1 MKIKGKN
8 CIILALILS
17 IVIGIFSITATAV
30 NETVVAN
37 SESATILEEDMLLR
51 KEFEK
56 HFVMSDGSYTV
67 ATYGEPVHKLVNNEW
82 VEIDNTLKLAQ
93 SENGVRYQTVDGL
106 TDVSFSKAYQNNDL
120 VTVKQDKYSVSWS
133 IAAVSNSLISKAET
147 MSTRNNV
154 TATIESSKITDI
166 SKEEQKL
173 MANKSTSAVRYSD
186 ALANDVDLEYVVL
199 PSRVKESIVLNNKKD
214 ISSYILNVYTQNL
227 SARLLENRRIEFYN
241 SDGVVTFSMW
251 APYMYDSA
259 AELSED
265 IDVKLTEKENGHY
278 IVTITPDAEWLNDP
292 ERVYPVTI
300 DPDVSASRVRQNI
313 IDNYVWEGHG
323 NQDENL
329 DRMYIGNKSGKR
341 ARAYFKYKTMPTI
354 PSNATITA
362 ATQRVNILSGTTSA
376 NKANAY
382 KVDSDWD
389 SGTITWSNKPA
400 ASTKLASN
408 ISHHSMSYYSFSCLS
423 AVKAWY
429 NGSTT
434 GKKSNYGIMMRYNDE
449 TISDYNSFYSSDC
462 STESKR
468 PLLKITYTVP
478 SDNTIY
484 WPVNGYYTIN
494 SKWGYRTFDNSV
506 HTAIDIG
513 CDHVPVVA
521 AISGT
526 VKTFDAG
533 DGGHAMS
540 ITKTGSNFTVRYY
553 HLSSYQK
560 TSGTVTAGTRVA
572 TSGDSGTVSGPHLH
586 LQLQWGNDKN
596 KSFNP
601 LETYHAD
608 DKRSSWTNPNPMYKL
623 KSGKFVPNSS
633 FNFTY
638 TASDY
643 NSTST
648 SWKK

>member
-1 MKIKGKN
+1 MKIKGKKF
-8 CIILALILS
+8 ILLMLVLS
-17 IVIGIFSITATAV
+17 IIIGIFSMAATAV
-30 NETVVAN
+30 NKISVSEIGTATV
-37 SESATILEEDMLLR
+37 IEENKLLR

-67 ATYGEPVHKLVNNEW
+67 ATYGEPIHKLVNNEW
-82 VEIDNTLKLAQ
+82 VEIDNTLKLTK
-93 SENGVRYQTVDGL
+93 SEKGSCYKTVDGL
-106 TDVSFSKAYQNNDL
+106 TDVSFAKTYQSNDL
-120 VTVKQDKYSVSWS
+120 VTVKQDEYSVSWG
-133 IAAVSNSLISKAET
+133 IVAVSNSLDKMET
-147 MSTRNNV
+147 SSVKNNV
-154 TATIESSKITDI
+154 MASVSTSKTTDI
-166 SKEEQKL
+166 NVEEQKL
-173 MANKSTSAVRYSD
+173 MANKSTSAIKYSN
-186 ALANDVDLEYVVL
+186 ALAYDVDLEYVVL
-199 PSRVKESIVLNNKKD
+199 PSRVKESIVLNSKKD
-214 ISSYILNVYTQNL
+214 ITSYILNVYTQNL
-227 SARLLENRRIEFYN
+227 SARLLENRRIEFFN
-241 SDGVVTFSMW
+241 SDGIVTFSMW
-251 APYMYDSA
+251 APYMYDSG

-265 IDVKLTEKENGHY
+265 IDVKLTEIESDHY
-278 IVTITPDAEWLNDP
+278 IVTITPDAEWLNAS

-329 DRMYIGNKSGKR
+329 DRMYIGNKSGKK

-354 PSNATITA
+354 PSGATITA

-376 NKANAY
+376 NTANAY

-389 SGTITWSNKPA
+389 SATITWSNKPA

-408 ISHHSMSYYSFSCLS
+408 IGHHSMSYYSFSCLS

-434 GKKSNYGIMMRYNDE
+434 GKKSNYGIMMRYSDE

-468 PLLKITYTVP
+468 PLLKITYTEP
-478 SDNTIY
+478 TNNTIY
-484 WPVNGYYTIN
+484 WPVDGYYTIT
-494 SKWGYRTFDNSV
+494 SKWGYRTFDNAV
-506 HTAIDIG
+506 HTAIDIA
-513 CDHVPVVA
+513 CTNVPVVA

-526 VKTFDAG
+526 VKIFNAG
-533 DGGHAMS
+533 SGGNGMS
-540 ITKTGSNFTVRYY
+540 ITKPNSEFNVRYY

-560 TSGTVTAGTRVA
+560 TSGSVTAGTRVA
-572 TSGDSGTVSGPHLH
+572 TSGSTGTVSGPHLH
-586 LQLQWGNDKN
+586 LQLQWGDDKT
-596 KSFNP
+596 KSYNP
-601 LETYHAD
+601 IETYHAD

-623 KSGKFVPNSS
+623 KNGKYVPNNS
-633 FNFTY
+633 FNTTY